1 MHKLLM
7 HSSLGGEAGD
17 RMVTDKIKIAGIV
30 LFCMILGI
38 GGLVYYVVPQ
48 KENSVLENRL
58 LETKPELVLED
69 ILSGD
74 YQEHYE
80 TYLNDQFYGRD
91 WWVRM
96 AAEMERLVGK
106 KDINGVYLGKDGYLL
121 EKFDA
126 SEYDDAQ
133 IKENIKH
140 LSGFLNHAVQQY
152 GKKRVV
158 GMILPDKAGAM
169 PGKLPSY
176 VESENAQEKDVVKKL
191 KKKLDEP
198 DILLDMHPE
207 LQKHQD
213 EYIYYRT
220 DHHWTTLGAYYAYR
234 EWAKLTGHQAG
245 KLDDYTREVAFDDF
259 YGTTYN
265 KAHIGVP
272 MDQVELFHSQNEDGV
287 TVIEDEEDEV
297 SNSFYFPEAAKEG
310 FNRYDVF
317 FSKNT
322 AKIQISTKAKTGRS
336 LLVVKDSFAN
346 CFVPFLAGDYEE
358 ILMVDCRYG
367 RENVN
372 SLLKEHDEITD
383 ILVMYNIR
391 KFMQDKNLDQLDQK
405 AGGMEEF
412 DADSFFDE

>member
-1 MHKLLM
+1 
-7 HSSLGGEAGD
+7 
-17 RMVTDKIKIAGIV
+17 MVTDKIKAAGIV
-30 LFCMILGI
+30 LFCMMLGA
-38 GGLVYYVVPQ
+38 GGLVYYIVPQ
-48 KENSVLENRL
+48 KENSVMENRL
-58 LETKPELVLED
+58 LETRPEPVLED

-80 TYLNDQFYGRD
+80 TYLNDQIYGRD

-96 AAEMERLVGK
+96 AAEMERLAGK
-106 KDINGVYLGKDGYLL
+106 KDINGVYIGKDGYLL

-133 IKENIKH
+133 VKENIEC

-152 GKKRVV
+152 GKERVAAV
-158 GMILPDKAGAM
+158 ILPDKAGAM
-169 PGKLPSY
+169 PDKLPAY
-176 VESENAQEKDVVKKL
+176 VSGNIAEEKDAIAGL
-191 KKKLDEP
+191 KKCLDEP
-198 DILLDMHPE
+198 DILIDMQAE
-207 LQKHQD
+207 LQKHQE

-234 EWAKLTGHQAG
+234 QWAELTGHQAG
-245 KLDDYTREVAFDDF
+245 KLDEYTREVVFDDF

-265 KAHIGVP
+265 KVHIGVP
-272 MDQVELFHSQNEDGV
+272 MDQVELFHSRNEDGV
-287 TVIEDEEDEV
+287 TVKEDEEDEV
-297 SNSFYFPEAAKEG
+297 SDSFYFPEAAKEG

-367 RENVN
+367 RKNVN
-372 SLLKEHDEITD
+372 ELLKEHDEITD
-383 ILVMYNIR
+383 ILVMYNIT
-391 KFMQDKNLDQLDQK
+391 KFMKDKNLNKLNQK